1 MTPITVTIIIGAVLA
16 LANGLLLLLVNRML
30 IKATARSSEG
40 FYYLM
45 HPPDLADWERD
56 LDPAFRERYSSE
68 LALFERLRV
77 PFVRKQ
83 ELFRAAFETLAE
95 LGEFTTLE
103 KIAREQI
110 KKLTA

>member
-1 MTPITVTIIIGAVLA
+1 
-16 LANGLLLLLVNRML
+16 ML